1 VVGPPPKKADVPAGL
16 WPIFTMDGRAKEESY
31 FVDDTQGGAGS
42 HYRYPRENIDAMVT
56 HARKL
61 RSILAR
67 AVEAG
72 RADRPLR
79 ALGKNVRRRDVY
91 EYVYEERGK
100 RVYEYGGR
108 GGAREHWGR
117 PPAWVWCGLRT
128 RATSRT
134 TQSGLPLSLLAVVS
148 LALCRLYAHAHTC
161 FRRRPPFPT
170 PPFNPSP
177 PFPPYVKEWIFR
189 GLYAHPLEGLTV
201 AVLGSMEPWWEA
213 VCLAH
218 GASRVTTI
226 EYNRLTYD
234 HPDVRTLTPGEWYA
248 GGSGGGDAGKSGGG
262 ESNLVNNPV
271 PVNDL
276 SSVGTALAGRG
287 SRGNGA
293 RDKDSDSPDHRPPQ
307 SPPPQRFDVALSI
320 SSFDHD
326 GLGRYGDPLAPDGDL
341 HAMHVARTLLLTP
354 TTGKLLLTVPIGPD
368 VIAWNLHR
376 RYGKHRLPKLLR
388 GWKVLGQYGWDA
400 AKRDAPAY
408 FARSYE
414 PAWVL
419 IPEEGGEGGEE
430 AGGEATAP
438 SQKQEL

>member
-1 VVGPPPKKADVPAGL
+1 MFPSTSPIPFTPLPPVP
-16 WPIFTMDGRAKEESY
+16 P
-31 FVDDTQGGAGS
+31 
-42 HYRYPRENIDAMVT
+42 
-56 HARKL
+56 
-61 RSILAR
+61 
-67 AVEAG
+67 
-72 RADRPLR
+72 
-79 ALGKNVRRRDVY
+79 
-91 EYVYEERGK
+91 
-100 RVYEYGGR
+100 
-108 GGAREHWGR
+108 
-117 PPAWVWCGLRT
+117 C
-128 RATSRT
+128 
-134 TQSGLPLSLLAVVS
+134 
-148 LALCRLYAHAHTC
+148 
-161 FRRRPPFPT
+161 
-170 PPFNPSP
+170 
-177 PFPPYVKEWIFR
+177 VKEWIFR
-189 GLYAHPLEGLTV
+189 GLHAHPLEGLTV

-248 GGSGGGDAGKSGGG
+248 GGSGGG
-262 ESNLVNNPV
+262 ESNPVNNPV

-276 SSVGTALAGRG
+276 SSVGTELVGRG
-287 SRGNGA
+287 GRGNGA
-293 RDKDSDSPDHRPPQ
+293 SDKDSDSPPAFDSPDHRPQ

-354 TTGKLLLTVPIGPD
+354 TTGKLLLTVPVGPD

-419 IPEEGGEGGEE
+419 IPEEVGGEEGGEGIEE